1 MFTLLKKEIQSF
13 LSSLIGYLVIL
24 VFLLINS
31 LFLWVFPGS
40 FNILDSGY
48 ASIDGLFV
56 MAPWVFMFLIPAIT
70 MKMFADE
77 HKTGTIELLFTKP
90 ISDLQ
95 IVLAKYLA
103 GLILVIFSLLPT
115 LIYYFTVHQLGQP
128 VGNIDSGGT
137 MGSYIGL
144 FFLAAGYVSIG
155 VFASSITENQIVSF
169 IISLFLCFVCYTGF
183 DSASVIAGNGWDHY
197 IEALGINYHYTSMS
211 RGVID
216 SRDLVYFISFA
227 TLFILSTKLILQS
240 RKW

>member
-1 MFTLLKKEIQSF
+1 MLTLLKKEIQSF

-24 VFLLINS
+24 VFLIINS
-31 LFLWVFPGS
+31 LFLWVFPGN
-40 FNILDSGY
+40 FNILDNGY
-48 ASIDGLFV
+48 AGIDGLFV

-95 IVLAKYLA
+95 IVLAKYFA
-103 GLILVIFSLLPT
+103 GLLLVVFSLLPT
-115 LIYYFTVHQLGQP
+115 IIYYVTVYQLGQP

-137 MGSYIGL
+137 LGSYIGL
-144 FFLAAGYVSIG
+144 FFLAAGYVAMGI
-155 VFASSITENQIVSF
+155 FASSITENQIVSF
-169 IISLFLCFVCYTGF
+169 VISLFLCFICYTGF
-183 DSASVIAGNGWDHY
+183 DSISVIAGSGWDHY

-211 RGVID
+211 RGVVD

-227 TLFILSTKLILQS
+227 SLFILSTKLILQS

>member
-1 MFTLLKKEIQSF
+1 MLTLLKKEIQSF

-24 VFLLINS
+24 VFLVINS
-31 LFLWVFPGS
+31 LFLWVFPGN

-48 ASIDGLFV
+48 AGIDGLFV

-95 IVLAKYLA
+95 IVLAKYFA
-103 GLILVIFSLLPT
+103 GLILVVFSLLPT
-115 LIYYFTVHQLGQP
+115 IIYYVTVYQLGQP

-137 MGSYIGL
+137 IGSYIGL
-144 FFLAAGYVSIG
+144 FFLAAGYVAMGI
-155 VFASSITENQIVSF
+155 FASSVTENQIVSF
-169 IISLFLCFVCYTGF
+169 VISLFLCFICYTGF
-183 DSASVIAGNGWDHY
+183 DSIAVIVGSGWDHY

-216 SRDLVYFISFA
+216 SRDLIYFVSFA
-227 TLFILSTKLILQS
+227 SLFILSTKLILQS